1 MMAQKGVES
10 ILLQILKNDRGILLL
25 TAMIFLAF
33 CTNILLTAGVA
44 YDSHYRAYNALK
56 IAAID
61 QTKEVLYSI
70 DQEKNDE
77 SAEIIEEHKK

>member
-10 ILLQILKNDRGILLL
+10 ILSQISKNERGFLLL

-44 YDSHYRAYNALK
+44 YDSRYRAYNALK

-61 QTKEVLYSI
+61 QTKEVLYSMEK
-70 DQEKNDE
+70 EKNDG
-77 SAEIIEEHKK
+77 STEIIEEHKQ